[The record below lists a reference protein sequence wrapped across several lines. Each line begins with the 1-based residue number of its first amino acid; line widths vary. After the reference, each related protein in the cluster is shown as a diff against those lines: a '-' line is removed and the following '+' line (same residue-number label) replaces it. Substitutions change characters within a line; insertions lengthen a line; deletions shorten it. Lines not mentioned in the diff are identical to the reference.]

1 MKKVNLTA
9 LLLFFVLLVSA
20 AEMPDAYYSAA
31 NGKSDSILKSSLSQ
45 VIRKHTVLS
54 YGSGSNSSWYCFYYA
69 DRDPVTGLC
78 MDMYSDDWRSFSSPG
93 SVVSGCN
100 IEHSF
105 AKSWWG
111 GSKNDAYQ
119 DCYHLNPSNSTANSS
134 RSNYPLGVPTQEL
147 KSNTGSLRVGKAT
160 YNGQTFFVFEPKDE
174 YKGDFARAYFYM
186 ATCYGDELT
195 WRKDNKDV
203 GSYYAMRNPTD
214 KDAYLEFLDWE
225 IDVLLQWH
233 RQDPVST
240 KEMNRASA
248 VNDFQKNR
256 NPFIDYPCLAEY
268 IWGNK
273 KGEVVDFSHLM
284 STANPNY
291 LGGDD
296 KSGCSC
302 EITEP
307 TITSPRKNATV
318 NVGAANLNEE
328 LTATINVQGVL
339 LTQNVSLAIS
349 GTNAS
354 LFKVSKT
361 SLTAAQV
368 LNGVDVVVI
377 YKPTAL
383 GQHSATLTLSS
394 GELAASTVVTL
405 TGSCLATLT
414 SPTTQG
420 VSFSGSDA
428 TVTQQ
433 QDVMIKG
440 TNLAGNVS
448 LTLSGTDAAKFTLT
462 KSSLTAA
469 EVNAGQVIIL
479 KYKPE
484 AIKAHTAT
492 LTVSSND
499 FASVVVPITG
509 ECTFQALEATNVGSS
524 GFTANWTN
532 AGAANYVLDVST
544 QTTVGGA
551 SVPVLTEQ
559 FNGSMSTSVSIS
571 GFSILTELNS
581 TAIRIGA
588 SGTAATMTLTGLDL
602 SHGASIAL
610 SAKMYSATD
619 ASTLSLK
626 VGTTTITTW
635 NVTADYS
642 TLTAEIPA
650 SAETSLTITSG
661 GTKPR
666 AYIDWLIVSVGGEAI
681 TNTSLTGYPKSV
693 GNVQSYLVVGLEP
706 NKQYYYTVTPTGV
719 PVSEQIAVMTLEENT
734 PTSMQYTD
742 ANALVYYTTSEAI
755 HILNLQP
762 GSAVK
767 VFDATGRLCV
777 QRVNCLAEE
786 HFDVPSKGVYLIQIL
801 SEENHYTIKTLIF

>member
-20 AEMPDAYYSAA
+20 AEMPDSYYSAA

-45 VIRKHTVLS
+45 IIRKHTVLS

-69 DRDPVTGLC
+69 DRDTVTGLC
-78 MDMYSDDWRSFSSPG
+78 MDMYSDDWKPFVTPG
-93 SVVSGCN
+93 AVVSGCN

-111 GSKNDAYQ
+111 GSKNDAYK
-119 DCYHLNPSNSTANSS
+119 DCFHLNPSNSTANSS
-134 RSNYPLGVPTQEL
+134 RGNYPLGVPTTDI

-225 IDVLLQWH
+225 IEILLKWH
-233 RQDPVST
+233 RQDPVSP
-240 KEMNRASA
+240 KEMHRADA
-248 VNDFQKNR
+248 VNNFQKNR

-273 KGEVVDFSHLM
+273 KGEAVDFAHLM

-368 LNGVDVVVI
+368 LNGVDVVVS

-420 VSFSGSDA
+420 FAFSGSDA

-448 LTLSGTDAAKFTLT
+448 LTLSGADAAKFTLT

-509 ECTFQALEATNVGSS
+509 ECTFQALEATNVGLS

-532 AGAANYVLDVST
+532 AGVANYELDVYT
-544 QTTVGGA
+544 KEVVGTKLD
-551 SVPVLTEQ
+551 SVLFETALSSSVISANSHLSSSGKTYDD
-559 FNGSMSTSVSIS
+559 NGSFRLGTGS
-571 GFSILTELNS
+571 GDGVLKI
-581 TAIRIGA
+581 
-588 SGTAATMTLTGLDL
+588 TGLDL
-602 SHGASIAL
+602 SAGASLTINAKAYGSDASQL
-610 SAKMYSATD
+610 KVAIGTNVLQTITLTSAFIDYTLPVTASATD
-619 ASTLSLK
+619 VIELSQAVTGKRINIAGL
-626 VGTTTITTW
+626 TITTGGQ
-635 NVTADYS
+635 VMTKK
-642 TLTAEIPA
+642 
-650 SAETSLTITSG
+650 SL
-661 GTKPR
+661 
-666 AYIDWLIVSVGGEAI
+666 V
-681 TNTSLTGYPKSV
+681 GYPQTLGAVSSH
-693 GNVQSYLVVGLEP
+693 NVVVPMSESLP
-706 NKQYYYTVTPTGV
+706 YYYTVTPTAVNQSGEIEVLYSSTSGNVDVNQDLGV
-719 PVSEQIAVMTLEENT
+719 VWLNGDGQ
-734 PTSMQYTD
+734 
-742 ANALVYYTTSEAI
+742 I
-755 HILNLQP
+755 HILNLPESSQ
-762 GSAVK
+762 VRI
-767 VFDATGRLCV
+767 FDMMGRLCN
-777 QRVNCLAEE
+777 QRTNCRFEE
-786 HFDVPSKGVYLIQIL
+786 RFDVPSKGVYLIQVVHKGQMNTL
-801 SEENHYTIKTLIF
+801 KTLLF